1 MTEHGACFD
10 VMGTLFDLGTVR
22 ERLEAA
28 GAPPAA
34 LETWFS
40 RTLHAVVSI
49 TAAGEFHPFPDVAE
63 PTLRSVLAQLDL
75 DPGQAPVI
83 VAGLAELDPFDDVP
97 AALER
102 LAGAGVPALALTNGT
117 EANTRKL
124 LQRAGIEQH
133 FAGVV
138 SVEAVGAYKPVPA
151 VYQRGAAELGL
162 APEQVTLVAAHAW
175 DCFGARRAGMRDIWV
190 QRLERE
196 WPLPV
201 QPSDDVVPDVAGA
214 VEVLLQR

>member
-1 MTEHGACFD
+1 MTEHAVCFD
-10 VMGTLFDLGTVR
+10 VMGTLFDLGRVR

-28 GAPPAA
+28 GAPPTA

-40 RTLHAVVSI
+40 RTLHAVVSL

-63 PTLRSVLAQLDL
+63 PTLRSVLAQLGL
-75 DPGQAPVI
+75 DPAPAAGI
-83 VAGLAELDPFDDVP
+83 VAGLAELDPYEDVP

-117 EANTRKL
+117 AANTRRL
-124 LQRAGIEQH
+124 LQRAGLERH
-133 FAGVV
+133 LAGIV

-151 VYQRGAAELGL
+151 VYERGAAELGL

-175 DCFGARRAGMRDIWV
+175 DCFGARRAGMRDVWV

-201 QPSDDVVPDVAGA
+201 QPSDAVAADVAGA
-214 VEVLLQR
+214 VELLLQR